1 MPLTSNLRAGLLLTC
16 CVVATS
22 DVKAQLPDPKMP
34 QDERDRSR
42 FSWQYLNPPE
52 LQFSCVGMSDSEEN
66 KLAELLAKGERHQQL
81 AAARELW
88 QGHSRRQAANVIKYL
103 AGPPPGGE
111 GYRKLQREID
121 DALKP
126 QAILRELKE
135 GDYLWGTWLA
145 FLRPHEELVPTLLAG
160 LKDKPPRDLGAR
172 GKGKSEFF
180 PETMLAL
187 GNSGD
192 ARALAPLL
200 ELLKSDDYRIAGNA
214 ANALGYLGNSDAEL
228 KLIEALAGENGWR
241 QVNACG
247 ALAKFGSRKAL
258 PALEK
263 LAKDDRF
270 TGALNVKGMAEDAIE
285 RINNREKR

>member
-1 MPLTSNLRAGLLLTC
+1 MPLSSSLRAGLLLTC
-16 CVVATS
+16 CVVAIS

-34 QDERDRSR
+34 QGERERPR
-42 FSWQYLNPPE
+42 FSWQHLNPPE
-52 LQFSCVGMSDSEEN
+52 LQFSCVGTSNDKEA
-66 KLAELLAKGERHQQL
+66 KLADVLEKGEPDLQL

-88 QGHSRRQAANVIKYL
+88 EGHSRRQASNVLKYL

-111 GYRKLQREID
+111 GFRKFQREID
-121 DALKP
+121 AALKP

-160 LKDKPPRDLGAR
+160 LKDEPPRDLGAR

-180 PETMLAL
+180 PEAILAL

-192 ARALAPLL
+192 ARALEPLL
-200 ELLKSDDYRIAGNA
+200 ELLKSDDYRIAGDA
-214 ANALGYLGNSDAEL
+214 ANALRYLGNADVEP
-228 KLIEALAGENGWR
+228 KLIEALAWDNGWR
-241 QVNACG
+241 QVKACG
-247 ALAKFGSRKAL
+247 ALGKLGSRKAL

-263 LAKDDRF
+263 LAKDDRY

-285 RINNREKR
+285 RITKREKR